1 MLQSLVWPLAA
12 TGLLVAALPAL
23 AQHPVPLRP
32 SPISPEAEQVVV
44 ELRVVSVSGKDGR
57 EAVAQLFQAKDG
69 KACGETACCSKPTA
83 MKTAFLDGA
92 QLKAVLEKCQQDR
105 PTTVMQAPKVTLF
118 DGQVVPVSIVDP
130 VRFTTGLDVKM
141 VDGNPVMTPKE
152 EKVELGT
159 SFRVT
164 GKLSADR
171 KHVKLDLK
179 YHDKQLAS
187 PHVPLH
193 PVTTMVTPVFEGGS
207 QGTPVPFTQFI
218 QQPKFRE
225 LSFDTTVAIP
235 DGGTLAVHAGKQ
247 TVQVRSEFG
256 PPVLS
261 QIPYL
266 NRLFKNV
273 GIGETEQDVV
283 VLATAKRV
291 VQEPV
296 KVVVNVEPLRA
307 PAAVV
312 WPATRSFAALT
323 SPTPVL
329 QTAHQGLYV
338 VRASAPL
345 PSAEPTDVV
354 AAYHA
359 ACAKGDKDAAMR
371 LAVQALAQ
379 DPTCFGRTK

>member
-1 MLQSLVWPLAA
+1 MLQSLVRPLAVA
-12 TGLLVAALPAL
+12 GLLAAALPAL
-23 AQHPVPLRP
+23 AQTPVPLRLSQINP
-32 SPISPEAEQVVV
+32 DAEQVVV

-57 EAVAQLFQAKDG
+57 EAVAEVFRVKEKPAW
-69 KACGETACCSKPTA
+69 AETACCAMPTVAKVALLDATQMKA
-83 MKTAFLDGA
+83 M
-92 QLKAVLEKCQQDR
+92 LEKCQQDR
-105 PTTVMQAPKVTLF
+105 TTTVMQAPKITLF

-130 VRFTTGLDVKM
+130 VRFTTGLDVKL

-159 SFRVT
+159 SFRIA

-218 QQPKFRE
+218 QSPKFRE
-225 LSFDTTVAIP
+225 LSFDTIVAIP

-266 NRLFKNV
+266 NLLFKNN
-273 GIGETEQDVV
+273 GIAETEQDVV

-296 KVVVNVEPLRA
+296 KLVVNVEPLRA
-307 PAAVV
+307 SSVV

-323 SPTPVL
+323 SPAPVL
-329 QTAHQGLYV
+329 HTAHQGLYV

-345 PSAEPTDVV
+345 QSAQPADVV

-371 LAVQALAQ
+371 LAVQALAH